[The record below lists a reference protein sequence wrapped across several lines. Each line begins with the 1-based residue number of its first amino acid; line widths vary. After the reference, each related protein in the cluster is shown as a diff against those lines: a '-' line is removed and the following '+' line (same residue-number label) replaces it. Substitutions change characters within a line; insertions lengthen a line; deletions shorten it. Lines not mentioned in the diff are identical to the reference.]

1 MNTNLRRLLPLV
13 LLLALVLTG
22 RSTTGIDE
30 SLEFVSPPTGEK
42 FIRWH
47 GVPGWTY
54 FVQVSDPADHLKTW
68 TFAPIIEGGNNEPI
82 SYEIDEPPEGLP
94 DKGFFRLKYTDQVP
108 CPNEDLDTAD
118 FDGDGLSNLD
128 EITIYHTDPLNPDTD
143 GDGLPD
149 GWEVANNLAPNDAT
163 GINGADGDP
172 DGDGLRNFDEW
183 CRQTNPN
190 NSDTD
195 GDGLSDGDEV
205 QLYCSNP
212 LVSDSDSDG
221 ISDYDEV
228 MFYDTDPI
236 NWDTDGDT
244 LSDYDE
250 IFIYGTD
257 PLAMDTDGDWMWDDY
272 ELAHG
277 LDPNDPAD
285 GLLDADDDTLANQLE
300 FVFRGEG
307 YDPFTYNNPALFPWA
322 DDPDCDGLSTQA
334 EFCTYHTNPRQPDT
348 DGDGYNDG
356 WELAHG
362 FNPNLNNRTAGPA
375 GQNPNVDPDGDG
387 LTNEE
392 EEKLGTNPN
401 SVDTDGDGINDGV
414 EVDQGSNPNDPND
427 SAPPPNGT
435 VPVNITFGDDSGSHS
450 EKYQVRLTP
459 LEADTSGVHY
469 HTNRNYGPSPTDTF
483 RLPKG
488 AKYLVELKH
497 ISTSPKYRGP
507 PSADA
512 VQSPEIESS
521 LIIHPQSHHDYDHT
535 LNIDT
540 SQGNLVVEDS
550 DHIMG
555 TSDPSLGETFVISG
569 KHATLY
575 VPLFEW
581 VTPKGSPVTDPDA
594 IGDGKNEF
602 FYDSASPGVLGINLD
617 ILVKPSGTA
626 SVTGHDNVKF
636 SDRCTFTL
644 PEIPGS
650 TLAWDSANDGGKSNA
665 NEEHLLAKATY
676 TTLPALNSA
685 FEFKQAEFI
694 CDGASDVAPMAD
706 FEVFFLKDSTNHP
719 GGQTDSPNWFH
730 YWRQFVPMGRIATLQ
745 FGNIPDYGRT
755 IGQTRTT
762 IVSQLASEEN
772 DETWSLGLH
781 AFYETLTHESYHIVL
796 WEGWWGEGGLPNGTD
811 DTDGDSYP
819 DIFETSDVGLE
830 YGFVVPEIDDSFGAG
845 EDSAGHRY
853 EEDECRAEEQLINA
867 AAYDNQ
873 DWSFG
878 LSKIKGKNQ

>member
-1 MNTNLRRLLPLV
+1 M

-22 RSTTGIDE
+22 RSTTGVDE
-30 SLEFVSPPTGEK
+30 SLEFVSPPTGKK
-42 FIRWH
+42 FIRWY
-47 GVPGWTY
+47 GVTGWTY

-68 TFAPIIEGGNNEPI
+68 TFAPIIEGGDNGTI
-82 SYEIDEPPEGLP
+82 SYEIDEPTEGLP
-94 DKGFFRLKYTDQVP
+94 DKGFLRLKYTDQVP
-108 CPNEDLDTAD
+108 GPNEDLDTAD
-118 FDGDGLSNLD
+118 FDGDGISNKN
-128 EITIYHTDPLNPDTD
+128 EIEPGGSLAQTDPLNPDTD
-143 GDGLPD
+143 EDGLPD
-149 GWEVANNLAPNDAT
+149 GWERTNGLDPNDAT
-163 GINGADGDP
+163 GDNGAGGDP
-172 DGDGLRNFDEW
+172 DGDGLSNYDELW
-183 CRQTNPN
+183 NYCNPN

-205 QLYCSNP
+205 HVYGSYPWWN
-212 LVSDSDSDG
+212 DSDGDG

-236 NWDTDGDT
+236 NWDSDGDT

-272 ELAHG
+272 EIANN

-285 GLLDADDDTLANQLE
+285 GLLDADGDTLANQLE
-300 FVFRGEG
+300 FVFRDEG

-375 GQNPNVDPDGDG
+375 GQNPNADPDGDG

-450 EKYQVRLTP
+450 EIYQVRLTP
-459 LEADTSGVHY
+459 LEGDTFGVHF

-488 AKYLVELKH
+488 AKYLIELKH

-512 VQSPEIESS
+512 VQSPEIESF
-521 LIIHPQSHHDYDHT
+521 LITQPQSHHDYDYT

-540 SQGNLVVEDS
+540 SQGNLVVEDP

-555 TSDPSLGETFVISG
+555 TSAPSLGKTFVISG

-575 VPLFEW
+575 VPLFKPKEVSFSNSTIGSLTNDDVSTTYDAPHW
-581 VTPKGSPVTDPDA
+581 QDGNDDGVAQMPGERNYPIAYVRNTPPSIA
-594 IGDGKNEF
+594 GK
-602 FYDSASPGVLGINLD
+602 IK
-617 ILVKPSGTA
+617 VKPSGLTSVSGFSAKIKVTGPGNIKINETAATIGTDELELPATA
-626 SVTGHDNVKF
+626 STGNFENEIDYLNPMTLSWEVEVNNKDHWCEAGDTANRTYVTLGV
-636 SDRCTFTL
+636 
-644 PEIPGS
+644 P
-650 TLAWDSANDGGKSNA
+650 
-665 NEEHLLAKATY
+665 
-676 TTLPALNSA
+676 TTAL
-685 FEFKQAEFI
+685 
-694 CDGASDVAPMAD
+694 
-706 FEVFFLKDSTNHP
+706 
-719 GGQTDSPNWFH
+719 
-730 YWRQFVPMGRIATLQ
+730 RQ
-745 FGNIPDYGRT
+745 
-755 IGQTRTT
+755 
-762 IVSQLASEEN
+762 
-772 DETWSLGLH
+772 
-781 AFYETLTHESYHIVL
+781 ETLFDLGCRNAVGESVV
-796 WEGWWGEGGLPNGTD
+796 ESARDAMFGEFTDQQVSRLDGVQMTYWMNNQMGCTDTPELLQRSDGNGNCQSWGGLFRDILRTHGIAAERIRVWPKNTD
-811 DTDGDSYP
+811 
-819 DIFETSDVGLE
+819 TSVI
-830 YGFVVPEIDDSFGAG
+830 VK
-845 EDSAGHRY
+845 
-853 EEDECRAEEQLINA
+853 N
-867 AAYDNQ
+867 
-873 DWSFG
+873 WSFTSPPSG
-878 LSKIKGKNQ
+878 PPNFLAN